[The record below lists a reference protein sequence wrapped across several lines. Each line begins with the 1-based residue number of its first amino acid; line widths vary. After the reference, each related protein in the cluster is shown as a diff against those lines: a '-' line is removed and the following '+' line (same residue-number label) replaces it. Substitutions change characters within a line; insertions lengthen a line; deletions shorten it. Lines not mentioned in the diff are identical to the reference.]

1 MVSNIKLLLFFYKI
15 VKFYFIFKI
24 YFIDIEVNKTYIN
37 IIYLELKLIS
47 FCLVFILNK
56 NFFI

>member
-24 YFIDIEVNKTYIN
+24 YFIDIEVNKTYIK